1 MTKSFTMPLF
11 LSESIKAA
19 QQWPSS
25 SSWFTRL
32 SGSKPRNFPFTS
44 HLTTIHKAS
53 KLPCRVVKF
62 ICAIFHVERDH
73 HLTCYGFHLSTSLT
87 PPYFHQ
93 ARPMPKKVVVSPPLV
108 TCCALK
114 LTNWLSDLSALV
126 FIMSR
131 FTIMFL
137 KIDFPWEMLL
147 ATSTN
152 QLLPDAMNIPQVSTQ
167 LVSAREVFGA
177 MLTWQDIHLVKCL
190 QVPLDV
196 PHMFECFATLVTHW
210 CFGHA
215 TFQIK
220 WHGAAQRLE
229 LGLLQE
235 RVQTLRVCTVHLSR
249 SHLHLQF
256 HSTYIP
262 C

>member
-1 MTKSFTMPLF
+1 MTILLF
-11 LSESIKAA
+11 LIHTTDIRLEANPETF
-19 QQWPSS
+19 PSLLIS
-25 SSWFTRL
+25 LPFTRHL
-32 SGSKPRNFPFTS
+32 NCQAELVSLLVPF
-44 HLTTIHKAS
+44 LM
-53 KLPCRVVKF
+53 F
-62 ICAIFHVERDH
+62 RD

-87 PPYFHQ
+87 PLYFHQ
-93 ARPMPKKVVVSPPLV
+93 AGHMSKKVVLPPLV

-126 FIMSR
+126 FIMSS

-235 RVQTLRVCTVHLSR
+235 RVQTLRVSTVHLSR